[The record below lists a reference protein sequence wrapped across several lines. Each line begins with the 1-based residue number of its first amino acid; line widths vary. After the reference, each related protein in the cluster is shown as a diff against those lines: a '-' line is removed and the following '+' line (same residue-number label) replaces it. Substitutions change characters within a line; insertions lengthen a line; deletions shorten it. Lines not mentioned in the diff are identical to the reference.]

1 MSNQRVQLALNVADI
16 DEAVAYY
23 SKLFGVEAAKRK
35 PGYANFAINEPPL
48 KLVLFENPN
57 AAERINHLGVEVFDQ
72 ADVAAA
78 TDRFV
83 KAGIADKEE
92 VAETCCYATQDK
104 IWSKDP
110 QGLMWEWYVVLQDAE
125 TFSGEAATHDAGPA
139 PAPAC
144 CA

>member
-1 MSNQRVQLALNVADI
+1 MSKQRVQLALNVANI

-23 SKLFGVEAAKRK
+23 SKLFGADVNKRK

-83 KAGIADKEE
+83 KAGIAGKQE

-110 QGLMWEWYVVLQDAE
+110 QGLMWEWYVVLGDAE
-125 TFSGEAATHDAGPA
+125 TFSGGAVTQDVGA
-139 PAPAC
+139 PPAC